1 MAYHREDSV
10 SSRVSNNGY
19 VFLPSN
25 FKSHNEISSPFEHVI
40 FVLLSLFVNVY
51 IYLFILFIYIYN
63 VLYCFRLFCCLCI
76 NSNISWSIYKYCL
89 CMFFYEICLKNVVT
103 YNCGFH
109 STVLL

>member
-63 VLYCFRLFCCLCI
+63 VLYCFRLFCCL
-76 NSNISWSIYKYCL
+76 YQ
-89 CMFFYEICLKNVVT
+89 LKHFLV
-103 YNCGFH
+103 H
-109 STVLL
+109 LQVLSMYVFL